1 MFAPFGINFGEFQGG
16 ENPFVN
22 LLSDKFRP
30 KFLADSPLISGFP
43 TVDIFLNR
51 PIDSDGI
58 PVGDARTPIQPFMG
72 GILIDNLTHVLIADF
87 CSELGISLTFDASIP
102 AIHLIF

>member
-1 MFAPFGINFGEFQGG
+1 MLSDRFAP
-16 ENPFVN
+16 
-22 LLSDKFRP
+22 R
-30 KFLADSPLISGFP
+30 FLADSPLISGFP

-72 GILIDNLTHVLIADF
+72 GILINDLTHVLIADF
-87 CSELGISLTFDASIP
+87 CSELGISLTFNASVP
-102 AIHLIF
+102 AIRLTL